1 VKPAPFLYFAPS
13 SSGEAIDLLAR
24 HGAEARPLAGGQ
36 SLIPLLNFRR
46 IRPAAIVDLAGIA
59 ELGGIHSSDGG
70 LRIGAMTRQRAVERD
85 PSIATLAPLLA
96 LAMPWIAHAEIRNR
110 GTIGGSL
117 SHADPCAELPAVML
131 ALGATMHARSVR
143 GDRMVAADDFI
154 TGPFTTALQP
164 DELLVA
170 IEIPVLE
177 PGTTHAFEE
186 VARRHGDSS
195 LFGVAASVTTDSDGR
210 CTTIR
215 IAAMST
221 ATGARRLT
229 SAERVM
235 AGAIPDARC
244 IVDAAD
250 AAANEVEVIGDVHAS
265 PAFRR
270 HLARVLTRRVLA
282 RACSISPDSPAR

>member
-13 SSGEAIDLLAR
+13 SIEQAIDLLAR

-46 IRPAAIVDLAGIA
+46 IRPAAIVDLSGIV
-59 ELGGIHSSDGG
+59 ELGGIHRSNGA

-85 PSIATLAPLLA
+85 PRIATLAPLLA

-154 TGPFTTALQP
+154 TGAFTTALQP
-164 DELLVA
+164 DELLVEV
-170 IEIPVLE
+170 EIPVLE
-177 PGTTHAFEE
+177 PRTTHAFEE

-195 LFGVAASVTTDSDGR
+195 LFGVAASVTTDSEGR
-210 CTTIR
+210 CITIR

-221 ATGARRLT
+221 AAGARRLT

-235 AGAIPDARC
+235 AGAIPDPRRIAG
-244 IVDAAD
+244 AAD
-250 AAANEVEVIGDVHAS
+250 AAATEVEVIGDFNAS